1 MRGGEELI
9 AELAAAFLAARLAI
23 PGQLRHA
30 EYLGHWI
37 TLLKADA
44 KAIFTATGKATEA
57 ARYLEAQG
65 GLVSERAET
74 EENGK
79 GEREG

>member
-1 MRGGEELI
+1 V
-9 AELAAAFLAARLAI
+9 AELTAAYLCALLSI

-37 TLLKADA
+37 TLLKADS

-74 EENGK
+74 EENGA
-79 GEREG
+79 GEREGSFR